1 LRRGARASLAAAAAL
16 ALAPGAAAELH
27 VWVDES
33 GQTHVTDDPSTIP
46 PKRRATASSDAVE
59 LRGLWDEGITG
70 PPVETPPGVSGGEAD
85 RTVRTLRTA
94 VEDLGRGETSRAS
107 ALLAEVLRAEPNRP
121 EAHWY
126 LALLDWQR
134 GRLDSAETHL
144 RAFLASSGDRF
155 GSWRASA
162 EQKLARLA
170 DERKLLAPSE
180 GALRLVAYD
189 GEHFRVQ
196 LDAAL
201 QAAGSPGFAG
211 QVLGYLEEA
220 RIAGQDRLGVT
231 PAEATGVV
239 LYGRASY
246 LRAYRH
252 RFSFQTVGFFD
263 GRIHVVSAAHPAG
276 ELRSLLFHEYTHALF
291 REAAASDR
299 PFWLNEG
306 LAELAERRSRGMPAL
321 SRSER
326 TRLRVSAESGAWI
339 PLRRI
344 AASFGGLTDD
354 EARLAYLE
362 ATAAAEWIDA
372 RTDRATRARL
382 LALLG
387 AGKTDDD
394 ALRATIGRDTNGL
407 DAALRAALAAESAS

>member
-1 LRRGARASLAAAAAL
+1 LRRRARAPLAALAAL
-16 ALAPGAAAELH
+16 ALAAGASAELH
-27 VWVDES
+27 VWVDDA

-46 PKRRATASSDAVE
+46 PKRRAAASSDAVE
-59 LRGLWDEGITG
+59 LRSLWDEGISG
-70 PPVETPPGVSGGEAD
+70 PPVETPPGVSGGDED
-85 RTVRTLRTA
+85 RIVRMLRTA
-94 VEDLGRGETSRAS
+94 VDDLARGESSRA
-107 ALLAEVLRAEPNRP
+107 AAGLADVLRAQPNRP

-134 GRLDSAETHL
+134 GRLDAAEGHL

-162 EQKLARLA
+162 EKRL
-170 DERKLLAPSE
+170 ERLRAERSLLAPSE
-180 GALRLVAYD
+180 GARRLVSYD

-201 QAAGSPGFAG
+201 QAAGAPGFAD
-211 QVLGYLEEA
+211 QVLGYLQEA
-220 RIAGQDRLGVT
+220 RASGQAGLGVT
-231 PAEATGVV
+231 PAEPTGVV

-291 REAAASDR
+291 REATAGDR

-326 TRLRVSAESGAWI
+326 MRLRVSAESGTWI

-372 RTDRATRARL
+372 RTDRAKRAQL

-387 AGKTDDD
+387 QGKTDDE
-394 ALRATIGRDTNGL
+394 ALRATVARDTNGV
-407 DAALRAALAAESAS
+407 DAALREALAAGG